1 MTTKNVASNSKIIEI
16 TISSGQKLKNLTCQ
30 KLLLTA
36 KLTLMIWNY
45 LEVRERCL
53 IKVILIR
60 E

>member
-16 TISSGQKLKNLTCQ
+16 TVSSGQKLENLTYQ

-45 LEVRERCL
+45 LEVQERCL
-53 IKVILIR
+53 IKVILIC